1 MSTYNKIE
9 GRYQVVVG
17 LGLTGL
23 SCARYFSAQEI
34 DFVVVD
40 SRESP
45 PFLKEFVQCC
55 PGVSVYLGDWHEDIL
70 LDASELTVSPGI
82 ALSEPAI
89 KKAVSAGVKI
99 SGDIDIFCRNRQAPV
114 IAITGTNAKSTV
126 TTLVGSMGEAAGL
139 KVSVGGNIGIPALD
153 LLEKSTDLYVLEL
166 SSFQLERTSEL
177 KSLAATVLNLSPD
190 HLDRHK
196 NFEHYVELKRHIYDG
211 CNKALFNRDEY
222 LTRPL
227 EEQSAD
233 IYSFGLDDPGDDGF
247 GIRELGAVEWLVDGS
262 RALIPVSDIAME
274 GAHNI
279 SNALAALAL
288 GHAAGLPLNAM
299 LKVLKT
305 FPGLPH
311 RCQLVAIHSGVRYI
325 NDSKGTNV
333 GASIA
338 ALEGLRGGPNIV
350 LIAGGQAKDDDFSL
364 LIDSISASCKAVV
377 LIGEAAPQLGALLE
391 RKIRVSYALSMKAAV
406 SVAEKLSVSGDVVLL
421 SPACASF
428 DMFNGFEDRGQKFI
442 EAVDQVSGEI
452 KE

>member
-1 MSTYNKIE
+1 
-9 GRYQVVVG
+9 
-17 LGLTGL
+17 
-23 SCARYFSAQEI
+23 
-34 DFVVVD
+34 
-40 SRESP
+40 
-45 PFLKEFVQCC
+45 
-55 PGVSVYLGDWHEDIL
+55 
-70 LDASELTVSPGI
+70 
-82 ALSEPAI
+82 
-89 KKAVSAGVKI
+89 
-99 SGDIDIFCRNRQAPV
+99 
-114 IAITGTNAKSTV
+114 
-126 TTLVGSMGEAAGL
+126 
-139 KVSVGGNIGIPALD
+139 
-153 LLEKSTDLYVLEL
+153 
-166 SSFQLERTSEL
+166 
-177 KSLAATVLNLSPD
+177 
-190 HLDRHK
+190 
-196 NFEHYVELKRHIYDG
+196 
-211 CNKALFNRDEY
+211 
-222 LTRPL
+222 
-227 EEQSAD
+227 
-233 IYSFGLDDPGDDGF
+233 
-247 GIRELGAVEWLVDGS
+247 VEWLVDGS